1 MPRKYELYLRDI
13 LQASE
18 RILSYTHELTEE
30 QFSVNSQIIDAVL
43 FNLFVIGEAVRNIP
57 DEVRQTYAE
66 VEWRQINALRN
77 FIAHVYFGIN
87 IKTIWG
93 IVETNVPRL
102 KVDIE
107 RILSD
112 LDTDPKGNSQAPA

>member
-57 DEVRQTYAE
+57 DEVRQKYAE